1 MWDNEFNIKY
11 RSQKYWT
18 MNENFM
24 IDYFKYN
31 VLVYVVT
38 KNILKPKDKDLKIS
52 IKLQHIIDVN
62 T

>member
-1 MWDNEFNIKY
+1 
-11 RSQKYWT
+11 

>member
-1 MWDNEFNIKY
+1 
-11 RSQKYWT
+11 

-24 IDYFKYN
+24 IDYFKFN
-31 VLVYVVT
+31 VYEV
-38 KNILKPKDKDLKIS
+38 NSSQKDKDIKVS